1 MFQVLSI
8 LILFSP
14 FLVLAVTLLL
24 GGELNLFV
32 NYPSILFV
40 IAGTFTAGAASLPL
54 DVVART
60 LKPISLAFSY
70 KHVNLQEFVEFFNRL
85 SVSFRRD
92 GLFGLEREITG
103 KKVPYEGIKRA
114 VQLAMEVSDTK
125 TIKEVLELERKS
137 YLEDIEN
144 SIVLVENLG
153 TLAPAFGLLGTVI
166 GLIYMLAN
174 LKDPSTIGAGL
185 ALALLTTFYGLV
197 LSNMVFTPL
206 ASKLR
211 YLKSR
216 EEVLLTLVERAIIF
230 MLEGLSPRLIRDSLI
245 ESLTKGKV
253 EFPIKKPEE
262 KERE

>member
-1 MFQVLSI
+1 MFQVLSL

-14 FLVLAVTLLL
+14 FAVLVITLLL
-24 GGELNLFV
+24 GGQLDLFV
-32 NYPSILFV
+32 NYPSLIFV
-40 IAGTFTAGAASLPL
+40 IAGTLTAGAASLPV

-60 LKPISLAFSY
+60 LKPIFLAFSY

-92 GLFGLEREITG
+92 GLFGLEREIES

-114 VQLAMEVSDTK
+114 VQLAMEISDTK
-125 TIKEVLELERKS
+125 TIKEVLELERRS

-174 LKDPSTIGAGL
+174 LKDPSTIGTGL

-206 ASKLR
+206 ASRLR

-216 EEVLLTLVERAIIF
+216 EEVLLTLVEKAIIF
-230 MLEGLSPRLIRDSLI
+230 MLEGVSPKVIRDSLL
-245 ESLTKGKV
+245 ESLSKGRVDVFEKKV
-253 EFPIKKPEE
+253 AQ
-262 KERE
+262 KE

>member
-1 MFQVLSI
+1 MFQLWSL

-14 FLVLAVTLLL
+14 FLVLIVTLLM
-24 GGELNLFV
+24 GWELYLFI
-32 NYPSILFV
+32 NYPSLLFV
-40 IAGTFTAGAASLPL
+40 LGGTFTAGAASLPL
-54 DVVART
+54 DVVTRT
-60 LKPISLAFSY
+60 VKPISLAFSY
-70 KHVNLQEFVEFFNRL
+70 KHVNLQEFIDFFNRL

-92 GLFGLEREITG
+92 GLFGLEREITEG
-103 KKVPYEGIKRA
+103 KVPYEGIKRA

-174 LKDPSTIGAGL
+174 LKDPSRIGSGL
-185 ALALLTTFYGLV
+185 ALALITTFYGLV
-197 LSNMVFTPL
+197 LSNMLFSPL
-206 ASKLR
+206 ASRLK

-216 EEVLLTLVERAIIF
+216 EEVLLTLVERAVVF
-230 MLEGLSPRLIRDSLI
+230 MLEGLSPRLIRESLI
-245 ESLTKGKV
+245 ESLTKRNV
-253 EFPIKKPEE
+253 ESVLTKPQEKK
-262 KERE
+262 

>member
-1 MFQVLSI
+1 MFQVLSL

-14 FLVLAVTLLL
+14 FAVLVITLLL
-24 GGELNLFV
+24 GGQLDLFV
-32 NYPSILFV
+32 NYPSLIFV
-40 IAGTFTAGAASLPL
+40 IAGTLTAGAASLPV

-60 LKPISLAFSY
+60 LKPIFLAFSY

-92 GLFGLEREITG
+92 GLFGLEREIES

-114 VQLAMEVSDTK
+114 VQLAMEISDTK
-125 TIKEVLELERKS
+125 TIKEVLELERRS

-174 LKDPSTIGAGL
+174 LKDPSTIGTGL

-206 ASKLR
+206 ASRLR

-216 EEVLLTLVERAIIF
+216 EEVLLTLVEKAIIF
-230 MLEGLSPRLIRDSLI
+230 MLEGVSPKVIRDSLL
-245 ESLTKGKV
+245 ESLSKGRVDVFEKKV
-253 EFPIKKPEE
+253 AQ
-262 KERE
+262 KEQK

>member
-1 MFQVLSI
+1 MFQVLSL

-14 FLVLAVTLLL
+14 FVVLVITLLL
-24 GGELNLFV
+24 EGQLDLFV
-32 NYPSILFV
+32 NYPSLIFV
-40 IAGTFTAGAASLPL
+40 IAGTLTAGAASLPV

-60 LKPISLAFSY
+60 LKPIFLAFSY

-92 GLFGLEREITG
+92 GLFGLEREIEG

-114 VQLAMEVSDTK
+114 VQLAMEISDTK
-125 TIKEVLELERKS
+125 TIKEVLELERRS

-174 LKDPSTIGAGL
+174 LKDPSTIGTGL

-197 LSNMVFTPL
+197 LSNMFFTPL
-206 ASKLR
+206 ASRLR

-216 EEVLLTLVERAIIF
+216 EEVLLTLVEKAIIF
-230 MLEGLSPRLIRDSLI
+230 MLEGVSPKVIR
-245 ESLTKGKV
+245 ESLLESLSKGKV
-253 EFPIKKPEE
+253 DVFEKKVAQ
-262 KERE
+262 KEQK